1 MFWLGNLQ
9 KKESQSLSM
18 GTAWG
23 KDAEEAKASSN
34 TGGSEA
40 TNTDPI
46 IDVVVIRANG
56 DEIKLESSETIDVR
70 ALKEQFNCL
79 QYLAFLGTLRI
90 STQKRLNARIHWT
103 TLRKLKLFQGNR
115 AHCKFDSVEIQTLMS

>member
-1 MFWLGNLQ
+1 
-9 KKESQSLSM
+9 M

-23 KDAEEAKASSN
+23 KDAEEAKACSN

-70 ALKEQFNCL
+70 ALKEQL
-79 QYLAFLGTLRI
+79 STI
-90 STQKRLNARIHWT
+90 SGIPGYSQDLYAEETECEDPLDDTQKIKAIP
-103 TLRKLKLFQGNR
+103 RKPGAL
-115 AHCKFDSVEIQTLMS
+115 